1 MPGHITQTVVKYD
14 EALQKADSENYKL
27 SIQLSLDGFS
37 FSIFNEA
44 QNKFLSIESVVFH
57 NVKNAENFCT
67 LFEDYFQN
75 HSWLNLSFKR
85 INILFES
92 SNSTLIPTPLY
103 DEKEKQNYT
112 KLNFTLTD
120 DQEIRTD
127 KLANVDAYKLYSV
140 PGQVIKLLNKLF
152 PGYLIHS
159 HAGILIESLL
169 ISNKNQ
175 PQYKRCF
182 VNVRNSYLDIII
194 TDGSKLLYYNA
205 FNYKTKEDFIYYLIF
220 VLDQLKLNPEEIE
233 LVLSGYI
240 DKNSKL
246 FELVYKYVRNVSFP
260 QLAASYKYSYIFNDI
275 PAHHYFNLL
284 NLYMCEL

>member
-1 MPGHITQTVVKYD
+1 MPGHITQTVLKYD

-27 SIQLSLDGFS
+27 SIQLSLDGF
-37 FSIFNEA
+37 FFCLFNEA
-44 QNKFLSIESVVFH
+44 QNKFLSIESVTFR

-67 LFEDYFQN
+67 LFENYFQN
-75 HSWLNLSFKR
+75 HSWLNLSYKR
-85 INILFES
+85 VNVLFES

-103 DEKEKQNYT
+103 DEKEKENYT
-112 KLNFTLTD
+112 KLNFSLTD
-120 DQEIRTD
+120 DLEIRTD
-127 KLANVDAYKLYSV
+127 KLANVDAYKIYTV
-140 PGQVIKLLNKLF
+140 PIEIIDLLNKLF
-152 PGYLIHS
+152 PGCFLYS

-169 ISNKNQ
+169 VLNKNQ
-175 PQYKRCF
+175 PLHKRCY

-194 TDGSKLLYYNA
+194 SEGRKLLYYNS

-260 QLAASYKYSYIFNDI
+260 QLATSYKYSYIFNDI

-284 NLYMCEL
+284 NLYLCEL